1 MGTGHSILASIF
13 CAAFAPTGLAAERT
27 FKPDGNG
34 QIVFVTPTRNIGC
47 VYTPKGGVE
56 MYVPEDGGPELA
68 CDRIEPLYVRLIL
81 PASGKAYIF
90 KMVGDTACCSEEHVL
105 DYGESWRDGPYSCT
119 SSTEGLRCR
128 RRDGHGFFA
137 SRKRLTVD

>member
-1 MGTGHSILASIF
+1 MRTRHSILALIF
-13 CAAFAPTGLAAERT
+13 CVTFAPTGLAAEKT
-27 FKPDGNG
+27 FKPDENG

-81 PASGKAYIF
+81 GASGKAYIF
-90 KMVGDTACCSEEHVL
+90 KMVGDTACCSDEHVL
-105 DYGESWRDGPYSCT
+105 DYGENWRGGPYSCT
-119 SSTEGLRCR
+119 SGTEGIRCR
-128 RRDGHGFFA
+128 RQDGHGFFA

>member
-1 MGTGHSILASIF
+1 MRTKHSILALIF
-13 CAAFAPTGLAAERT
+13 CTAFAPTVLAAEKT
-27 FKPDGNG
+27 FKPDENG
-34 QIVFVTPTRNIGC
+34 QVVFVTPTRNIGC

-68 CDRIEPLYVRLIL
+68 CERKEPVWTRLIL
-81 PASGKAYIF
+81 SGSGKAEIF
-90 KMVGDTACCSEEHVL
+90 KMVGDTACCSEEHIL
-105 DYGESWRDGPYSCT
+105 DYGDSWSGGPYSCT
-119 SSTEGLRCR
+119 SGTEGLRCR